1 MQGQL
6 DDGNGKITEGTTILE
21 GLQEYANTYGLEIIT
36 DENKASEADVVIMAL
51 GEVPYAE
58 SAGDTTDLSIT
69 GEKASPQNKST
80 IEFVEGLN
88 KPTITLLIAGRN
100 VLFNEYM
107 DQWDSIV
114 MCYLPG
120 TEGDGVAS
128 VLCGETQ
135 FTGKL
140 AMPYYKSVDDID
152 KENPELLFDLGY
164 GLTY

>member
-1 MQGQL
+1 MTGPALNDMGMQIGGWGLQWQGQL

-120 TEGDGVAS
+120 T
-128 VLCGETQ
+128 
-135 FTGKL
+135 
-140 AMPYYKSVDDID
+140 
-152 KENPELLFDLGY
+152 
-164 GLTY
+164 